1 MPAVQQ
7 CCLSILGNLLTD
19 AFDPAAVESLA
30 RFSASEGLE
39 KVLKQ
44 LQVPGNNVYAAVCL
58 QNLSALDPQATSDR
72 LRELGA
78 LKLLEPLCRSDDE
91 EVRRLTWH
99 ET

>member
-1 MPAVQQ
+1 MR
-7 CCLSILGNLLTD
+7 ILDYSNAGDDRRSTAQPHD
-19 AFDPAAVESLA
+19 AEL
-30 RFSASEGLE
+30 RER
-39 KVLKQ
+39 
-44 LQVPGNNVYAAVCL
+44 
-58 QNLSALDPQATSDR
+58 SALDPQASSDR